1 MRFYSVVAGLYLS
14 DKQKGIQTQHATGDM
29 SVDLNASFIYKE
41 WATNHK
47 TTIVLNGLTSGGVRR
62 AHATMLDLVGRIG
75 FYLQNNEVPVALFC
89 EDVESLDGAATAAA
103 IVVPEF
109 IYNAKRVESEVGE
122 YVDYL
127 FFPEDGGPAVELTK
141 AETELHLFL
150 RSFSLA

>member
-29 SVDLNASFIYKE
+29 SVDPAAAMLYRE

-47 TTIVLNGLTSGGVRR
+47 TTIVLNGFTSGGVRR
-62 AHATMLDLVGRIG
+62 AYAAMLDFVQRIRYYRE
-75 FYLQNNEVPVALFC
+75 FEQTPVALFC
-89 EDVESLDGAATAAA
+89 EDIESLDGAATASA

-109 IYNAKRVESEVGE
+109 IYAAKKVDNELGGYS
-122 YVDYL
+122 DYL
-127 FFPEDGGPAVELTK
+127 FFPEDGGPAVVLNE

-150 RSFSLA
+150 RGFPLA